1 MDNSHDDLPMSPDE
15 QQVAW
20 IRTPYHAPILDS
32 QGNSF
37 GTTESLL
44 GDEAEDIFH
53 GLAVKLASG
62 GRVAEVAAD
71 HVTKITLAA
80 VHTDLDPASVEQLPA
95 YQEERWF
102 HLGEGGLFR
111 KHAEWKRG

>member
-1 MDNSHDDLPMSPDE
+1 MNESASDPIDPDQ

-20 IRTPYHAPILDS
+20 IRTPYHAPMVDVD
-32 QGNSF
+32 GAPF

-53 GLAVKLASG
+53 GIAVKLADG
-62 GRVAEVAAD
+62 GHLVEVAAD

-80 VHTDLDPASVEQLPA
+80 VHTDISREQVGALPP
-95 YQEERWF
+95 YLEERWF

-111 KHAEWKRG
+111 KHPEWKKG